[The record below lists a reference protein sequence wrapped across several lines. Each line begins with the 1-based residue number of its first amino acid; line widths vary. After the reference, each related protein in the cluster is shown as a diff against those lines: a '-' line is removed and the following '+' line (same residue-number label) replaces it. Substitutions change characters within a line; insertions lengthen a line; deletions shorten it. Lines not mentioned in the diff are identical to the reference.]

1 MTDGASFPYFDN
13 LYIGEGEEKGGYSYM
28 MVSPSTHE
36 PVLVTG
42 GTGFIGSHLAK
53 RLVGEGYKLVL
64 FDKMPNYSRIRG
76 IRDEVTVIKGDV
88 ANLGSIISVLK
99 EHDIKHIFHTA
110 AALSV
115 EAEQDCDKAYAC
127 NVSGT
132 YNILEA
138 GRAHQVQRL
147 VFLSSLA
154 VFGAN
159 TPFPFHETSFRDPGS
174 FYGVSKAFG
183 EMLGNYYHLRHE
195 FDFRG
200 VRFAVVIG
208 PGRRG
213 AGATVTYSSFIES
226 VALGKPG
233 IIDIPESTILP
244 IIYIEDAV
252 DFLMALWKAQKLS
265 RRLFIAGGVP
275 IPINDLIA
283 AVKAQIPES
292 EVRFELDPDAERV
305 AQTWSFLTTLLVQQ
319 GKETLYRDIEDVGW
333 KLQFD
338 SVSDIVKHFIEF
350 VQAHKE
356 TYSEF

>member
-1 MTDGASFPYFDN
+1 MTH
-13 LYIGEGEEKGGYSYM
+13 K
-28 MVSPSTHE
+28 PSSSE

-42 GTGFIGSHLAK
+42 GTGFIGSHLTK
-53 RLVGEGYKLVL
+53 RLVLEGYRVVLYEARPNLARIQEFENQVTLV
-64 FDKMPNYSRIRG
+64 
-76 IRDEVTVIKGDV
+76 KGDV
-88 ANLGSIISVLK
+88 ADLDNITTTLK

-115 EAEQDCDKAYAC
+115 EAEQECDKAYAC

-138 GRAHQVQRL
+138 ARAQKVQRL
-147 VFLSSLA
+147 IFLSSLA

-159 TPFPFHETSFRDPGS
+159 TPFPFHETSYRDPGS

-183 EMLGNYYHLRHE
+183 EMLGNYYHLRHG

-213 AGATVTYSSFIES
+213 AGATVTYSSFIEN
-226 VALGKPG
+226 VALGKLG
-233 IIDIPESTILP
+233 VLDIPETTILP
-244 IIYIEDAV
+244 IIYVEDAA
-252 DFLMALWKAQKLS
+252 DFLMALWKAPRLS
-265 RRLFIAGGVP
+265 RRIYIAGGVP
-275 IPINDLIA
+275 IPIKDLITE
-283 AVKAQIPES
+283 VKIHIPDAQ
-292 EVRFELDPDAERV
+292 VKFEPDPDVERV

-319 GKETLYRDIEDVGW
+319 GKETLYRHIEDLDW

-338 SVSDIVKHFIEF
+338 SVSDITKHFINI
-350 VQAHKE
+350 VQQQKE
-356 TYSEF
+356 IYSTF